1 MKTKKIG
8 LCLYS
13 IRGFCADEAGLDGAL
28 ARVKAAGYPAVQV
41 SGIGPIP
48 PRTVRRLLDK
58 HGLVCCACH
67 EKQAELRSN
76 FAGIVEKLKALDCTF
91 TALGSPGAENMT
103 AARLPGLIAELEDW
117 GRRFADAGIRFGYH
131 NHAFEFERF
140 DGRLA
145 LELLYEKTDPRR
157 VAAEIDTY
165 WVQYGGG
172 DPVEWIRRVKGRMPA
187 VHLKDYAVA
196 ANKPHF
202 AEVGHGNLD
211 WRRILAACRDTGVE
225 WYIVEQD
232 DPVPS
237 GRDIFESIRMSYE
250 FLEKNI

>member
-1 MKTKKIG
+1 MAKPKVALQMYTV
-8 LCLYS
+8 
-13 IRGFCADEAGLDGAL
+13 RDEAQKDFVGTFKAVARIGYTSIETSGTGGLPSQELKRVLDELGLAVASAHVGLELLEGQLDQQITYFREVGCRDLVVPALPQGHRGSKDGYRRAADSMNRIG
-28 ARVKAAGYPAVQV
+28 ARCKEMG
-41 SGIGPIP
+41 
-48 PRTVRRLLDK
+48 
-58 HGLVCCACH
+58 
-67 EKQAELRSN
+67 
-76 FAGIVEKLKALDCTF
+76 
-91 TALGSPGAENMT
+91 
-103 AARLPGLIAELEDW
+103 ARLS
-117 GRRFADAGIRFGYH
+117 YH

-145 LELLYEKTDPRR
+145 LELLYEKTDPHR

-172 DPVEWIRRVKGRMPA
+172 DPVDWIHRVKGRMPA
-187 VHLKDYAVA
+187 IHCKDYAVT

-211 WRRILAACRDTGVE
+211 WQRILAACRETGVE

-250 FLEKNI
+250 FLAQNI